1 MSERLVVDSLMTADG
16 EVVQLPTLGPLGP
29 VDAQGGRIPLD
40 TVKLFDAEERFI
52 KVESYE
58 FSTLSQRWVVH
69 LGSGRDAY
77 ADDCYL
83 RRPDSFERLL
93 KDLGEAL
100 QQDARGGHLECGYN
114 LAVGLC
120 RGRVPEDDV
129 CRHAHCSGCG
139 ASWMVND
146 IRNRIEQLRDGYRYI
161 VNMDKISFVNV
172 AGRKVWAGEVGTLA
186 ICDESMERL
195 LSRLRGEG
203 DAD

>member
-1 MSERLVVDSLMTADG
+1 MSERLAVDSLMTADG

-29 VDAQGGRIPLD
+29 VDAEGGRIPLD
-40 TVKLFDAEERFI
+40 TVRLFDAEGRFL

-58 FSTLSQRWVVH
+58 FSTWSQRWVVH

-83 RRPDSFERLL
+83 SRPDSFERLL
-93 KDLGEAL
+93 KDIGEAL

-120 RGRVPEDDV
+120 CERIPEDDV
-129 CRHAHCSGCG
+129 CRRSHCAGYG

-146 IRNRIEQLRDGYRYI
+146 IRDRIEHLCACTVEKD
-161 VNMDKISFVNV
+161 
-172 AGRKVWAGEVGTLA
+172 
-186 ICDESMERL
+186 
-195 LSRLRGEG
+195 RGEK
-203 DAD
+203 